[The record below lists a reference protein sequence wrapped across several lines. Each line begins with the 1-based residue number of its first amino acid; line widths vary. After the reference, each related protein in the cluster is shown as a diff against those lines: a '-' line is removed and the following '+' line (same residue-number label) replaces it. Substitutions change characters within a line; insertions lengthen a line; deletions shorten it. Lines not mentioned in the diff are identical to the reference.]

1 MGRHKTIRDEQV
13 LEQARRVFLEKGAFG
28 STKDIAQRA
37 GISEAT
43 LFQRYPTKAA
53 LFLAAMVPPEVDVD
67 AIVHASTTQADPRGV
82 LTEIGRRMLAYF
94 RTLIPT
100 VLQLLTHPAISLEH
114 VSAHFR
120 SAPPQALADAL
131 AAYLRDAQSRGEVK
145 VDDPLA
151 TALLFIS
158 AIHSLPL
165 FELMELHGGQD
176 VDHAV
181 EAFVAALWHGL
192 APTGPAHKKTPP
204 RRKR

>member
-1 MGRHKTIRDEQV
+1 MGRHKTIRDEQL

-67 AIVHASTTQADPRGV
+67 AIVYASTTQADPRSA

-100 VLQLLTHPAISLEH
+100 VLHLLTHPAISIDH
-114 VSAHFR
+114 VASHFR
-120 SAPPQALADAL
+120 SAPLQTLADAL
-131 AAYLRDAQSRGEVK
+131 VAYLRDARSRGEVK
-145 VDDPLA
+145 VDDPRA

-165 FELMELHGGQD
+165 FELMDLHGGQD

-192 APTGPAHKKTPP
+192 APTGPAPKKSPP
-204 RRKR
+204 RKKR

>member
-1 MGRHKTIRDEQV
+1 MGRRKIIRDEQL

-67 AIVHASTTQADPRGV
+67 AIVHARTTPANPRDA

-100 VLQLLTHPAISLEH
+100 VLHLLTHPAISIEH

-120 SAPPQALADAL
+120 SAPPYALADAL
-131 AAYLRDAQSRGEVK
+131 AGYLRDAQSRGEVK
-145 VDDPLA
+145 VDDPRA
-151 TALLFIS
+151 TAILFVS

-181 EAFVAALWHGL
+181 ETFVAALWSGL
-192 APTGPAHKKTPP
+192 APTGPAHKKSAP
-204 RRKR
+204 RKKR